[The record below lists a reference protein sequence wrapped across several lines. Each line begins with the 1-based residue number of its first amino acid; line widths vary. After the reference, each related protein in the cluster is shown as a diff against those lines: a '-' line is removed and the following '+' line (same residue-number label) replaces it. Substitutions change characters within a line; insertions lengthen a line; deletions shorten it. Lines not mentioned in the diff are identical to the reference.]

1 MAVGILLDAPEGTQ
15 ELYEALTERMFGTLQ
30 PSTVPDGLI
39 LHTAGPRPDGGW
51 RVFDVWDS
59 EEAFW
64 RFFDAQLLPAAR
76 ELGQQPGPTRP
87 EFFPIHNMIGR
98 SS

>member
-1 MAVGILLDAPEGTQ
+1 VAVGILFDAPEGTQ
-15 ELYEALTERMFGTLQ
+15 ELYDVLTERMFGTLH

-39 LHTAGPRPDGGW
+39 LHTAGPRPEGGW

-59 EEAFW
+59 EDAYW

-76 ELGQQPGPTRP
+76 ELGQEPGPTRP